1 VRAGY
6 ARKERSAIADAPVVW
21 CATLPWVVTRFV
33 AFPPPH
39 LSKDLSGRPSAT
51 SGSSHGELSVFGS
64 TRFAFRQAQIE
75 GELATGLTMLWKKQ
89 WKSL

>member
-1 VRAGY
+1 MQAGY
-6 ARKERSAIADAPVVW
+6 ARKERSAIADAPVAW

-51 SGSSHGELSVFGS
+51 SGSSHGELSVFGPI
-64 TRFAFRQAQIE
+64 RFAFRQAQIE
-75 GELATGLTMLWKKQ
+75 GEFASGLKMLWKK
-89 WKSL
+89 